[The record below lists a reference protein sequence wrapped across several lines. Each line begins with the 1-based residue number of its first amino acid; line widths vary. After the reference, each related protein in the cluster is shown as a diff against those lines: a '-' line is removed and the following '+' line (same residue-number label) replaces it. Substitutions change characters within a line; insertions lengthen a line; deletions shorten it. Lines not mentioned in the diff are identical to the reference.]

1 MPKATH
7 YWHRRPNKRN
17 CAMVT
22 SLQMTRKTIAS
33 PKGNALASVNNLNFG
48 RTRSTPCM
56 RFPSDYFF
64 ARLQTSPLTGTYI
77 YISDEHCS
85 MRILYDSLARRL
97 SYQWVKL
104 WLMPHDLPIVLLCFR
119 HGMGSSTTSP
129 GLFSGLENDTERLQV
144 ESCLT
149 ISMFHHVYKFK
160 NWLVV
165 WNRGILWLSIHLGM
179 SWSQLTIRPSF
190 FRGVG
195 STTN

>member
-77 YISDEHCS
+77 YRTSIVPWEFFMILWHAGWVISGWNSDWCPMIS
-85 MRILYDSLARRL
+85 PLFYFVSGTGWVAQRLVQVFFRALRMILKDYRWNHAL
-97 SYQWVKL
+97 QF
-104 WLMPHDLPIVLLCFR
+104 LCFI
-119 HGMGSSTTSP
+119 MFTSSKTGWCFGTMEFYDFP
-129 GLFSGLENDTERLQV
+129 FTWECHDPNWRFVHHFSEG
-144 ESCLT
+144 
-149 ISMFHHVYKFK
+149 
-160 NWLVV
+160 
-165 WNRGILWLSIHLGM
+165 
-179 SWSQLTIRPSF
+179 
-190 FRGVG
+190 
-195 STTN
+195 